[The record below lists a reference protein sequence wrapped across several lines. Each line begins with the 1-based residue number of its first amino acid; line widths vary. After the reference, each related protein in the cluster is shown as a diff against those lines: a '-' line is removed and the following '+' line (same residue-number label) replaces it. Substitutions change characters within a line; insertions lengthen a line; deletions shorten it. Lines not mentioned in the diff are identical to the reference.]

1 MCRVGLLFNCSAT
14 AGLHVQ
20 QICFRNGG
28 ATISESIMN
37 QNTIIRLERESDH
50 REVECLTR
58 EAFWNVYRP
67 GCTEHYV
74 LHLYRGNPDFIPEL
88 DFVMETDGIIM
99 GHVMFSRAWII
110 ADDGRSI
117 PILTFGPISIAPAYK
132 RRGYGLRLLN
142 FAIERARELGYGA
155 IFMEGNIAFYAHAG
169 FVVASSLHIHYYAE
183 PREREV
189 PYFLGLELKKGF
201 LDGVEGTY
209 HTPKGYFVAEED
221 PEGFARFD
229 ESFPCKEKLVMPGQ
243 LF

>member
-1 MCRVGLLFNCSAT
+1 
-14 AGLHVQ
+14 
-20 QICFRNGG
+20 
-28 ATISESIMN
+28 MN
-37 QNTIIRLERESDH
+37 HNTIIRLERESDH

-74 LHLYRGNPDFIPEL
+74 LHLYRNNPDFIPEL

-99 GHVMFSRAWII
+99 GHVMFSRAEII
-110 ADDGRSI
+110 SDDGRTI
-117 PILTFGPISIAPAYK
+117 PILTFGPISIAPRYK

-142 FAIERARELGYGA
+142 FAIERARELGYGV

-183 PREREV
+183 PRESEV
-189 PYFLGLELKKGF
+189 PYFLALELKKGF

-229 ESFPCKEKLVMPGQ
+229 DSFPCREKLVLPGQ

>member
-1 MCRVGLLFNCSAT
+1 
-14 AGLHVQ
+14 
-20 QICFRNGG
+20 
-28 ATISESIMN
+28 
-37 QNTIIRLERESDH
+37 
-50 REVECLTR
+50 
-58 EAFWNVYRP
+58 
-67 GCTEHYV
+67 
-74 LHLYRGNPDFIPEL
+74 
-88 DFVMETDGIIM
+88 METDGIIM
-99 GHVMFSRAWII
+99 GHVMFSRAEII
-110 ADDGRSI
+110 SDDGRTI
-117 PILTFGPISIAPAYK
+117 PILTFGPISIAPRYK

-221 PEGFARFD
+221 PEGFTRF
-229 ESFPCKEKLVMPGQ
+229 EATFPYKEKLVLPGQ
-243 LF
+243 LM